1 MFTRSLT
8 RLQPQLF
15 SRRLIT
21 SSRIPKYSS
30 FLNQS
35 PVNIIKRNYV
45 IIHKQRK
52 KEPVLRYLFYMIV
65 LSWGFIYYVA
75 NRVDKKTVKKDFSER
90 EFQQYEEATG
100 VKRRNKLI
108 SGDLSSKYKFYVIP
122 YINDNEQLDK
132 IVNLLKS
139 KDEGTHVKII
149 DPSELI
155 EQQKQDEGLR
165 YHYLL
170 HDLEEQKR
178 PYPQGLITALVKQ
191 EINNYSNTRQGTFET
206 NFIIKNYPQTTAEAI
221 KFENDVADVQKCL
234 ILHFDMLNE
243 LPKYKNE
250 EEQRAI
256 QNVDGYFDSVGRA
269 KTLID
274 KFDPM
279 DEEFEEIMMEDL

>member
-1 MFTRSLT
+1 
-8 RLQPQLF
+8 
-15 SRRLIT
+15 
-21 SSRIPKYSS
+21 
-30 FLNQS
+30 
-35 PVNIIKRNYV
+35 
-45 IIHKQRK
+45 
-52 KEPVLRYLFYMIV
+52 MIV

-139 KDEGTHVKII
+139 KDEGAHVKII

-191 EINNYSNTRQGTFET
+191 EINNYLNTRQGTFET

>member
-1 MFTRSLT
+1 
-8 RLQPQLF
+8 
-15 SRRLIT
+15 
-21 SSRIPKYSS
+21 
-30 FLNQS
+30 
-35 PVNIIKRNYV
+35 
-45 IIHKQRK
+45 
-52 KEPVLRYLFYMIV
+52 MIV

-191 EINNYSNTRQGTFET
+191 EINNYLNTRQGTFET

>member
-1 MFTRSLT
+1 
-8 RLQPQLF
+8 
-15 SRRLIT
+15 
-21 SSRIPKYSS
+21 
-30 FLNQS
+30 
-35 PVNIIKRNYV
+35 
-45 IIHKQRK
+45 
-52 KEPVLRYLFYMIV
+52 MIV

-191 EINNYSNTRQGTFET
+191 EINNYLNTRQGTFET

-243 LPKYKNE
+243 LQKYKNE

>member
-191 EINNYSNTRQGTFET
+191 EINNYLNTRQGTFET